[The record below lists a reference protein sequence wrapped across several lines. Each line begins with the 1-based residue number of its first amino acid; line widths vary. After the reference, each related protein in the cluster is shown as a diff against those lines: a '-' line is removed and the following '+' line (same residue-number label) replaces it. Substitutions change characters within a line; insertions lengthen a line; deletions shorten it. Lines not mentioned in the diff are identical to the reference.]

1 MGTATGWNHPAQI
14 SRSLVTHWPTLLQVV
29 RALRNAPAALAVF
42 LAGVAPVDGTNN
54 CWFPLAR
61 KWPTW
66 KWTWIWILYGKIE
79 KNVRVT
85 SDGIHAEIHEI
96 WTCVAPAAPP
106 LFHAAVNPCLHRES
120 AWNWSC
126 NSVNLGKSTVT
137 WMRRHYVFTVI
148 SRWSTFSSTVNVCN
162 INCVIWHALF
172 LRSAH
177 IVAQSISCGGVSVL
191 VKSWRWSVKICRYRR
206 LYLCL
211 PFNNLSKLVHK
222 SSSQKAY
229 SAQCIL
235 RRLLRAVCQ
244 TPHVYI
250 AETWRRPQPV
260 AGFTKVFR
268 VLFKFERK
276 CQ

>member
-1 MGTATGWNHPAQI
+1 MNSYGLDDAFPPDDLGTGPEAHFMVMEPTTVGSLWLENDLHENELEFESYMG
-14 SRSLVTHWPTLLQVV
+14 RS
-29 RALRNAPAALAVF
+29 
-42 LAGVAPVDGTNN
+42 
-54 CWFPLAR
+54 
-61 KWPTW
+61 K
-66 KWTWIWILYGKIE
+66 

-106 LFHAAVNPCLHRES
+106 LFHAAVNPCLQGES
-120 AWNWSC
+120 PWNWSC
-126 NSVNLGKSTVT
+126 NSVNLRKSTVT

-162 INCVIWHALF
+162 INCVIFSDTYALF

-235 RRLLRAVCQ
+235 RSLLRAVCQ
-244 TPHVYI
+244 TPNVYI

-268 VLFKFERK
+268 VLFKFEREY
-276 CQ
+276 Q